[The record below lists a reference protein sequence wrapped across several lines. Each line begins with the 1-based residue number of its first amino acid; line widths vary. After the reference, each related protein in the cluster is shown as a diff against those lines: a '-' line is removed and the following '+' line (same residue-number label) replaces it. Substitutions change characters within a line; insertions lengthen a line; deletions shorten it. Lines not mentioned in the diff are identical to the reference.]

1 MMGARMLA
9 AKIFVAG
16 VLSLCYSA
24 LVNADI
30 LMFKDGYGQTYQVD
44 GSIRVENGVRISK
57 IRWPDNRVNT
67 IRVTSCGQKG
77 GVVYMYDASG
87 KKYIEAIPWNHRGSM
102 LVDRVATIVCKNS
115 P

>member
-1 MMGARMLA
+1 MMFA
-9 AKIFVAG
+9 AKILVAV

-30 LMFKDGYGQTYQVD
+30 LMLKDGYGQTYQID
-44 GSIRVENGVRISK
+44 GSIRVENGVRFSK

-67 IRVTSCGQKG
+67 IRVTSCGQKT
-77 GVVYMYDASG
+77 GVIYMYDASG
-87 KKYIEAIPWNHRGSM
+87 KKYIEAIPWNRKGSM

>member
-1 MMGARMLA
+1 MNPRVLA
-9 AKIFVAG
+9 ALILG
-16 VLSLCYSA
+16 LCYSA
-24 LVNADI
+24 LADADI
-30 LMFKDGYGQTYQVD
+30 LMFKDGYGQTYQID
-44 GSIRVENGVRISK
+44 GNIRVENGVRISK

-67 IRVTSCGQKG
+67 IRVTSCGQKT